1 MSRSGRL
8 PYFRIPSAGPITKG
22 NLRPLYRGRMMA
34 FLVKPW
40 VLLALLH
47 WSWCFS
53 FEQSPELP
61 LLRAIVWL
69 TTTANVFIS
78 DKYHNSDLAAK
89 PSLQLEVFWLRWDFC
104 GIAGVLASTFAL
116 WSAHFGSHG
125 GLDLLAALSALC
137 AAMVAVLAYTC
148 LAKPFCETLI
158 KGLMFVQFIPCFG
171 YMVFEALRASDC
183 GIYTL
188 IWFTYLPGVVV
199 YVLQIPS
206 DGTFYGAHDL
216 FHVFVILGHL
226 ASAAFDAWNLTSVGC
241 RCLDASTQWS
251 KCSSSGL
258 Y

>member
-1 MSRSGRL
+1 
-8 PYFRIPSAGPITKG
+8 
-22 NLRPLYRGRMMA
+22 
-34 FLVKPW
+34 
-40 VLLALLH
+40 
-47 WSWCFS
+47 
-53 FEQSPELP
+53 
-61 LLRAIVWL
+61 
-69 TTTANVFIS
+69 
-78 DKYHNSDLAAK
+78 
-89 PSLQLEVFWLRWDFC
+89 
-104 GIAGVLASTFAL
+104 
-116 WSAHFGSHG
+116 
-125 GLDLLAALSALC
+125 
-137 AAMVAVLAYTC
+137 MVAVLAYTC

-226 ASAAFDAWNLTSVGC
+226 ASAAFDAWNLTSDGC
-241 RCLDASTQWS
+241 RCLDASAQWS